1 MNTLFA
7 TLLDYF
13 GSIEVEGPDIF
24 QANLINIIVFV
35 TGLIYILGGA
45 LVAGLYERRKE
56 IVQEYAKSNTA
67 KSKCRNLAA
76 RVAYLSKITKREK
89 AIKELEA
96 EQKLIKR
103 VESMMNKKNLM
114 SPTYLMDLYRLY
126 PFEFVS
132 NLDWPGRKRG

>member
-13 GSIEVEGPDIF
+13 DSIEVEGSNIF
-24 QANLINIIVFV
+24 QINLINIIIF
-35 TGLIYILGGA
+35 TIGLIYILGSAFVVGS
-45 LVAGLYERRKE
+45 YKRQKE

-67 KSKCRNLAA
+67 KSKYKNLAA

-89 AIKELEA
+89 AIKELKA

-103 VESMMNKKNLM
+103 VENMINKKFYVPDIFNESLP
-114 SPTYLMDLYRLY
+114 SLP
-126 PFEFVS
+126 V
-132 NLDWPGRKRG
+132 